1 MDLTNQ
7 AAQPASQATSFRES
21 IRQQLVRI
29 DWRDIVILIRVDA
42 ILTVGTIYLFKHAD
56 PVVFGSWAT
65 FATTMAGLYHWL
77 VVRDSKQPDAGA

>member
-1 MDLTNQ
+1 MDSTNQ
-7 AAQPASQATSFRES
+7 AAQPASQVTSFRES

-56 PVVFGSWAT
+56 PLVFGSWAT

-77 VVRDSKQPDAGA
+77 VVRDSKQPDAGG

>member
-1 MDLTNQ
+1 MDSTNQ
-7 AAQPASQATSFRES
+7 AAQPVSPATSLRDS

-29 DWRDIVILIRVDA
+29 DWRDIVILIRVDT

-56 PVVFGSWAT
+56 PLVFGSWAT

-77 VVRDSKQPDAGA
+77 VVRDSKQPDAGG